1 MANNIT
7 VIFKKKFS
15 KPFRLLMFLSLVFV
29 SVTSLAQTPP
39 VAVDDHYSCR
49 TGSSIV
55 EAVATGALSNDS
67 GVGIQVTQFYFNG
80 TNNLAGSSVT
90 KPGVG
95 TLQINADGSLSFNPA
110 AGFTGA
116 EHVKYYIKDTNG
128 VVATAYVHLYVDKAN
143 IANIYINSYNQG
155 YIQPRAA
162 FPNGAYKIQ
171 YSILYSNK
179 SVAKGYD
186 ADNQLTNI
194 QIKDDLEAAFGDSC
208 ILKIDRNGFSQTTL
222 SDGVG
227 GRYPRDWVAANRV
240 WDTSEFSAGDPS
252 PGADGIIDWTAT
264 TPDGRTADKFILYPG
279 QSLSFR
285 FCVYIDPNCNGRP
298 YPAVTHP
305 NATPPTGTGI
315 DFTNLVKGVSSD
327 GTVTASKKLRDFHTQ
342 VSFVA
347 AAMHMGSN
355 SARYDIQSNLNGTY
369 TFTNHVIIKNDG
381 PTTAYNVNF
390 NYALGSWISAGV
402 SFTSFTLS
410 SSLPSITTNSAFN
423 GNTNTYLL
431 APNQKLDPGDKVIIT
446 ITHNAN
452 PTSFNEYLPF
462 LSLNTGYTYGGLDGF
477 DETAHK
483 NKYSFVTWSD
493 DDETAHVDRYIQTNS
508 TTYTPSSDEQCKY
521 YRNHM
526 RFNGG
531 ISKLNLT
538 KRILSDVI
546 TSGDPSHRD
555 VTFRLTAQADASNTV
570 QLDQLVLKDNLTAIC
585 GDATWISTT
594 IFSSTAYTTPSIN
607 GGYTGGTSNIFN
619 NNGVLK
625 PGEQVVVDIK
635 VRVPRTC
642 SGVNI
647 AKFNAKRPVGDF
659 VDEVTA
665 MVNLYS
671 DFDKDGINDDVDLD
685 DDNDGIPDLEERCE
699 AYQSQNASGPWVG
712 ETSANLT
719 VTTTDVTHTAAA
731 ATYEVAN
738 QIPFKETD
746 KLKTGTVTSYTIKY
760 TFDTPVKASEVAIQI
775 ANVDYSYASKLV
787 VSGGTATAANF
798 KNFDIVGTPK
808 LNYDPVTGDISAA
821 AAGSTKT
828 SFLVGNG
835 ELTLTQLEIQ
845 IATQNPNDKVTYTLY
860 GAKVCDMDGDGLP
873 NYYDLDADGDGIY
886 DIVEAGNS
894 SHDTDNNGM
903 TNIAVGSNGLDNGLE
918 NNDTAAANINYIIP
932 NTDTTGGYDFV
943 DIDADDDGIV
953 DNIEGQPTSSYRAP
967 RGSDTDYDGVDDK
980 YDTNEIWTWINP
992 TDTDGDGTPDYID
1005 TNSDNDVDSD
1015 ALEGWDT
1022 DNNGVANTTPSG
1034 GDVDHD
1040 GLDNAYDSDDTQI
1053 NPTNGQTPLSF
1064 PDLDALG
1071 GDRDW
1076 RDFNPPPTVTI
1087 EDLTVNENVVN
1098 AVVTINL
1105 SNPYSTDVVIN
1116 ISTAD
1121 GTAVQPIDYT
1131 NTSVTV
1137 TIPAGQT
1144 STTVSIPIIDD
1155 LIDEPTETFEVNG
1168 LVTSSNTANINPSGT
1183 VTITDND
1190 GKLSVVKTVTS
1201 ITDNGDGIDSAGD
1214 IINYDITVT
1223 NTGHSDLTLVN
1234 ITDPLTGASFFISN
1248 LSQGSSTTK
1257 STTYTLTQPD
1267 IDNGSVCNTAEVSY
1281 QTPDGNSYTNYSDDG
1296 SNVANSDDPGDTEPD
1311 NDPDT
1316 PTCTNFTIKP
1326 YMTVYKTGA
1335 FGPGNDTN
1343 ANGMVDAGETVRYT
1357 ITITNTGNVTL
1368 SNIQITDAYPGATV
1382 TSGTPIPNLAP
1393 GAIAT
1398 VTVDQTVTQA
1408 AIDSGAIC
1416 NQATITYD
1424 DPLGNTYTNLSDDG
1438 FGLGSEQDSSAD
1450 NDPDNDPDDET
1461 CLSDLSVSKVSVDK
1475 VIDGSITDV
1484 NANGMID
1491 AGDVIHYKITVT
1503 NIGNTNLS
1511 NVIVNDDMA
1520 DYNHTIEAMAP
1531 GQTETLTVDYT
1542 LIQNDLDVGDV
1553 CNTAIVLYDT
1563 PAGHTYTNYSDDGE
1577 GIGPD
1582 NDNPLDTEP
1591 DNDRDDPTC
1600 THIEPIPTMK
1610 VIKTGIL
1617 VDDNGNGREDAG
1629 ETVKFTITITNTGN
1643 VTLTNVTVDDAMIG
1657 LVGYDVGLIL
1667 PGEDHKVEVTRDY
1680 TLTQADIDNGK
1691 VCNRAKV
1698 TYQYPSG
1705 GSTTYTNLSDDGD
1718 DTGSN
1723 MDDPADDDPGND
1735 PDDYT
1740 CISIERK
1747 PELKVEKTDG
1757 AIIDVN
1763 GNAMI
1768 DAGDKIPYTIT
1779 VTNTGNTTLTDVT
1792 VSDAMLGINNNNLG
1806 PMAPGQTLTITTGTT
1821 YTLTQDDIDNGSVTN
1836 QARVTYTNSEGN
1848 SFTNDSDD
1856 PDVPDD
1862 VDGGDSE
1869 PNHDPDDPTITYIT
1883 QLPTMTVIKTGALN
1897 DANAN
1902 GMADAGEYV
1911 AYTIT
1916 VTNTGNVT
1924 LSNVQFTDAGVTVI
1938 SGLPISDMAPGDSV
1952 DIVVHQAIA
1961 QADIQVGTIC
1971 NQAKITYDD
1980 PQGNT
1985 YTNLSDDGYLS
1996 GSNQDDLGDNDPLR
2010 DPDDVTCVSIPG
2022 DSRLKVE
2029 KVDGPIIDA
2038 NANGM
2043 TDAGDQIPYTIT
2055 VENIGNTNLTDLI
2068 LTDPNTHLNVS
2079 IDDMSPGD
2087 IRTYNTT
2094 YTLTITDFN
2103 NKEASNLASVQYT
2116 ATDGIYTNYSDD
2128 PDDHSNIDNPLDTE
2142 PNDDPDDP
2150 TVTDLSPEVHPALEV
2165 FKDDN
2170 LSYDCQYLKVGDI
2183 IHYAIII
2190 KNTGNVTLTDIN
2202 VVDHNPGAVIDT
2214 PLPVASIDPGSEVT
2228 VEAHY
2233 VVTQADIDNGY
2244 VSNSVTASTLY
2255 EGNTISD
2262 DSDDTDPDSNQI
2274 NDSDPTITHICQ
2286 RSMISVLKTGTLDLG
2301 GDGALNA
2308 GDVIHFVITVENT
2321 GNTLIN
2327 IPAGGVADVPVT
2339 DRGGSVVYV
2348 SGDDNG
2354 NGVLDVGE
2362 TWTYHADYNITQD
2375 DINAGKAVNQAVVT
2389 YTDRFGM
2396 MYDNAS
2402 DDPDVPDDVDG
2413 NDTEV
2418 YNDPDD
2424 PTIIDLTPYWETKIS
2439 VIKTAEFNDMNGDG
2453 IAQANETITYTIVVK
2468 NIGSVEATQLTL
2480 DDALVGISGQ
2490 VIGTGTIQPGYDETV
2505 TLIYNITQDD
2515 LDNNCGHVCNQALVK
2530 YADPN
2535 GNQYQNYSDDPDSP
2549 ANVDIDHD
2557 GDPDDRTCMDLPMEV
2572 RVSLIKSDDFDSTNC
2587 THAGDII
2594 TYTFEVSNQGSASFN
2609 DVKIVDDILSES
2621 DTPVTYVSGDT
2632 NDNGLLDTDETWIYT
2647 AAYPVNQADIDA
2659 GHFDNQA
2666 SVTVTDNCDN
2676 TGTDLSDPS
2685 DTTTDNPTVTNFVQC
2700 SGISLEKIGVFNDEN
2715 EDGFAEVGET
2725 ITYYFK
2731 VINDSNVSIHDL
2743 SVEDPLVAV
2752 AGGPLD
2758 IIAPGHTDSETFKS
2772 SYVITKNDLVRG
2784 YVSNQATVSGFD
2796 VNGNYVS
2803 DISDDPQTPE
2813 IDDPTIVSVIGVFV
2827 PEIFTPNG
2835 DGINDTFEIFNL
2847 DKFDNPKLKVYNRW
2861 GALVYEADPY
2871 ENDWDGTS
2879 QAKLTLGKST
2889 KLPVGTYY
2897 YILDLGMNRKPI
2909 TGFVYLDK

>member
-55 EAVATGALSNDS
+55 EAVATGALSNDT

-80 TNNLAGSSVT
+80 TNNLAGSSVNE
-90 KPGVG
+90 PGVG
-95 TLQINADGSLSFNPA
+95 TLLIKPDGSLSFSPA

-116 EHVKYYIKDTNG
+116 KHVKYYIKDTDG
-128 VVATAYVHLYVDKAN
+128 VIATAYVHLYVDKSN
-143 IANIYINSYNQG
+143 IVELHLESFNQG
-155 YIQPRAA
+155 YIQPRAE

-171 YSILYSNK
+171 YLITFINVSI
-179 SVAKGYD
+179 AKGYD
-186 ADNQLTNI
+186 PDSQVTGI
-194 QIKDDLEAAFGDSC
+194 QIKDDLEAAFGDPC
-208 ILKIDRNGFSQTTL
+208 VLKIERGVFNQNSPR
-222 SDGVG
+222 DGEG
-227 GRYPRDWVAANRV
+227 GRYPMDWRLAGFP
-240 WDTSEFSAGDPS
+240 WDTDEFPDNGSAGDPT

-264 TPDGRTADKFILYPG
+264 TPDGRTANQFILYPK
-279 QSLSFR
+279 QYISLN
-285 FCVYIDPNCNGRP
+285 FCVYIEPNCAGRP
-298 YPAVTHP
+298 FPVDA
-305 NATPPTGTGI
+305 GSGI
-315 DFTNLVKGVSSD
+315 TFTNTVKAVSSE
-327 GTVTASKKLRDFHTQ
+327 GTSTKSKTIKDFHTQ
-342 VSFVA
+342 ESFITA
-347 AAMHMGSN
+347 ALHFYRDAPPL
-355 SARYDIQSNLNGTY
+355 YTVQSDLDGTY
-369 TFTNHVIIKNDG
+369 TFDNHIIIKNDG
-381 PTTAYNVNF
+381 PNPANNVNY
-390 NYALGSWISAGV
+390 NYALGPWIDKGV
-402 SFTSFTLS
+402 SFTSTISVSPPGFT
-410 SSLPSITTNSAFN
+410 PNAGFDGDN
-423 GNTNTYLL
+423 NAYLL
-431 APNQKLDPGDKVIIT
+431 APNQTLNPGDKVVIT
-446 ITHNAN
+446 IHHKVAPVSNWTR
-452 PTSFNEYLPF
+452 SCF
-462 LSLNTGYTYGGLDGF
+462 LSPKPSLTYGHADGY
-477 DETAHK
+477 DETTAVRK
-483 NKYSFVTWSD
+483 RQISFVTWSD
-493 DDETAHVDRYIQTNS
+493 ARGQHVDRFRYIRRLTD
-508 TTYTPSSDEQCKY
+508 PFSSDDQCKY
-521 YRNHM
+521 TNPCMY
-526 RFNGG
+526 FASG
-531 ISKLNLT
+531 IVAKLNLT
-538 KRILSDVI
+538 KEIRRDVI
-546 TSGDPSHRD
+546 TWGDPTHRD
-555 VTFRLTAQADASNTV
+555 VTFRLTAQADASNNR
-570 QLDQLVLKDNLTAIC
+570 QLDHLVLKDNLKAIC
-585 GDATWISTT
+585 GDATLISASIVPGLTNATT
-594 IFSSTAYTTPSIN
+594 NPTIN

-619 NNGVLK
+619 NDGVLK

-647 AKFNAKRPVGDF
+647 AKFNAERPTGDP

-665 MVNLYS
+665 MVNLHS
-671 DFDKDGINDDVDLD
+671 DFDIDGINDDVDLD
-685 DDNDGIPDLEERCE
+685 DDNDGIPDLEEHCE
-699 AYQSQNASGPWVG
+699 AYKSQNASGPWVG

-719 VTTTDVTHTAAA
+719 VTTTDVTHIAAA
-731 ATYEVAN
+731 ATYKVAN

-746 KLKTGTVTSYTIKY
+746 KLKTGTVTGYTIKY

-808 LNYDPVTGDISAA
+808 LTYDPVTGDISAA

-835 ELTLTQLEIQ
+835 EVTLTQLEIQ

-860 GAKVCDMDGDGLP
+860 GAKVCNMDGDELP

-894 SHDTDNNGM
+894 SHDTADNNGM
-903 TNIAVGSNGLDNGLE
+903 TDTAVGSNGLDNGLE
-918 NNDTAAANINYIIP
+918 DNDTAAANINYIIP

-953 DNIEGQPTSSYRAP
+953 DNVEGQPTSGYRAP
-967 RGSDTDYDGVDDK
+967 GGSDADYNGVDDK
-980 YDTNEIWTWINP
+980 YDTNGTWINP
-992 TDTDGDGTPDYID
+992 TNTEGVDNPDYID

-1022 DNNGVANTTPSG
+1022 NNDGVADTTPLG
-1034 GDVDHD
+1034 VDVDHD
-1040 GLDNAYDSDDTQI
+1040 GLDDGYDI
-1053 NPTNGQTPLSF
+1053 NVVVPTPTNGQIPRMF
-1064 PDLDALG
+1064 PKLDRLL

-1087 EDLTVNENVVN
+1087 EDLTVNENVGN

-1121 GTAVQPIDYT
+1121 GTAAQPIDYT

-1144 STTVSIPIIDD
+1144 SVTVSIPIIDD
-1155 LIDEPTETFEVNG
+1155 IIDEPTETFEVNG
-1168 LVTSSNTANINPSGT
+1168 LVTSSNTANANPSGT

-1201 ITDNGDGIDSAGD
+1201 ITDNDGDGIDTTGD
-1214 IINYDITVT
+1214 TIKYGITVT
-1223 NTGHSDLTLVN
+1223 NTGNSDLTLVN
-1234 ITDPLTGASFFISN
+1234 ITDPLTGASFFIGN
-1248 LSQGSSTTK
+1248 LSQGSSITK
-1257 STTYTLTQPD
+1257 STTYTLTQTD

-1343 ANGMVDAGETVRYT
+1343 ANGMVDAGETVSYT

-1368 SNIQITDAYPGATV
+1368 SNIQFTDIGVTV

-1393 GAIAT
+1393 GATAT

-1424 DPLGNTYTNLSDDG
+1424 DPQGNTYTNLSDDG
-1438 FGLGSEQDSSAD
+1438 LGLGSEQDSSAD
-1450 NDPDNDPDDET
+1450 NDPGNDPDDET
-1461 CLSDLSVSKVSVDK
+1461 CLSDMAVSKVSVDK

-1491 AGDVIHYKITVT
+1491 AGDVIHYTLTVT

-1520 DYNHTIEAMAP
+1520 DYNHTIGAMAP
-1531 GQTETLTVDYT
+1531 GQTVTLTVDYT
-1542 LIQNDLDVGDV
+1542 LTQNDLDVGGV

-1657 LVGYDVGLIL
+1657 LVAYNAGSIL
-1667 PGEDHKVEVTRDY
+1667 PGEDHKVEVTGDY

-1792 VSDAMLGINNNNLG
+1792 VSDAMLGINNNLG
-1806 PMAPGQTLTITTGTT
+1806 TMAPGQTLTITGT
-1821 YTLTQDDIDNGSVTN
+1821 YILTQADIDNGSVAN

-1938 SGLPISDMAPGDSV
+1938 SGLPISDMAPGTSV
-1952 DIVVHQAIA
+1952 DIVVHQTIA

-1980 PQGNT
+1980 PLGNT

-2055 VENIGNTNLTDLI
+2055 VENIGNTNLTDVI
-2068 LTDPNTHLNVS
+2068 LTDPNTHLTVS
-2079 IDDMSPGD
+2079 IGDMSPGD

-2103 NKEASNLASVQYT
+2103 NKEASNLASVIYT
-2116 ATDGIYTNYSDD
+2116 ATDGTYTNYSDD

-2418 YNDPDD
+2418 YDDPDD

-2505 TLIYNITQDD
+2505 TLVYNITQDD

-2587 THAGDII
+2587 TQAGDII

-2796 VNGNYVS
+2796 VNGNRVS

-2813 IDDPTIVSVIGVFV
+2813 IDDPTIVSVIGVFI

-2847 DKFDNPKLKVYNRW
+2847 DKFDNPTLKVYNRW

-2871 ENDWDGTS
+2871 ENNWDGTS
-2879 QAKLTLGKST
+2879 QAKLTFGKSV

-2897 YILDLGMNRKPI
+2897 YILDLGVNRKPI